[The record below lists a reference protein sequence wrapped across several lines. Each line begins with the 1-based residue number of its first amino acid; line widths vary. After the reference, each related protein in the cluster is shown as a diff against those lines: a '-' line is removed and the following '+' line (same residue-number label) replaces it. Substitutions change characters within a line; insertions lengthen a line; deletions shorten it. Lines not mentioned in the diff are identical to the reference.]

1 MCVKRGR
8 GCLRLS
14 SRRKHGAPEVLCIF
28 TAPEVVSDFGFPG
41 VLGLQDVSRVVLDL
55 VQCQA
60 HHWYSVNSCLSNN
73 DTHKL
78 YLLGSFYEPS
88 QVASAGLEVVF
99 CRGRGSEWFQGAL
112 RDPFSPS
119 STLHCALWAGTRD
132 LSFNIALCFPKR
144 GSKKGSM
151 SASG

>member
-28 TAPEVVSDFGFPG
+28 TAPEVVSDFGCPG
-41 VLGLQDVSRVVLDL
+41 VLGLQDVSKVVLDL

-60 HHWYSVNSCLSNN
+60 HRWYSINSCLLNN
-73 DTHKL
+73 DTHNL
-78 YLLGSFYEPS
+78 YVLGTFYVPS

-99 CRGRGSEWFQGAL
+99 LQRTG
-112 RDPFSPS
+112 P
-119 STLHCALWAGTRD
+119 
-132 LSFNIALCFPKR
+132 
-144 GSKKGSM
+144 
-151 SASG
+151 